1 VNNSLAI
8 TSVALLCTALWACG
22 GGGGEQKTPEA
33 PQPPTAPRSLVAA
46 AGNGEVTLGWQI
58 VAQATSYN
66 LYLAAESGVNPVN
79 YTTLNDGA
87 MLPRVPNPTTVI
99 NLDNGTLYS
108 FVVTALNAAGESD
121 ISNQAQA
128 TPLGPPSSNANLS
141 GLSLGAGT
149 LTPMFDPAV
158 TAYSSDVPLATANVT
173 VTPSSEDSAATL
185 TVNGTAVVSG
195 AHGAPLPLGE
205 GANVIDIVVT
215 AQDGITTRTYSVS
228 VTRQSASNFA
238 QQAFVKASNSDAGD
252 GFGYAVALA
261 GDTLVVGAPFE
272 ASIDANE
279 DDSSAPDAGAVYVF
293 VRSNDAWTQ
302 QAYIKASN
310 AGITDEFGYSVAVSG
325 DTLAVGAHNEASA
338 VSGIDG
344 NQLNN
349 SAAGAGAVYV
359 FTRDG
364 AGNWSQQ
371 AYIKASNTG
380 AGDEFGA
387 SVALAGDTL
396 AVGAPLEDSATDI
409 INGEQLNESA
419 ANAGA
424 VYVFVRN
431 GAGTWQQQAYV
442 KASNTDAGDRFGH
455 RVAMSGDTL
464 AVSARD
470 EDSASVGV
478 GGDQAGDMAVNSG
491 AAYVFVRD
499 GNGQWTQQAYVKAS
513 NAGAND
519 IFGASLVLDND
530 TLAVGSPY
538 EDSAANTINGEQ
550 LNEDA
555 FNAGAAYVFVRD
567 GNGLWSQQAYVK
579 SANSETRDLFGWSI
593 ALSGDTLLVG
603 ATGEASASTGVNSE
617 AGGNDADEA
626 GAAYVFVRN
635 AGLWSQSA
643 YVKPSNTG
651 TEDQFGIG
659 VAVSGE
665 TLAIGA
671 RAEDSDGT
679 GIDPVPNED
688 AVDSGAGYVYFRD

>member
-325 DTLAVGAHNEASA
+325 DTLAAGAHNEASA

>member
-1 VNNSLAI
+1 
-8 TSVALLCTALWACG
+8 
-22 GGGGEQKTPEA
+22 
-33 PQPPTAPRSLVAA
+33 
-46 AGNGEVTLGWQI
+46 
-58 VAQATSYN
+58 
-66 LYLAAESGVNPVN
+66 
-79 YTTLNDGA
+79 

>member
-478 GGDQAGDMAVNSG
+478 GGDQAGDMDA
-491 AAYVFVRD
+491 
-499 GNGQWTQQAYVKAS
+499 
-513 NAGAND
+513 
-519 IFGASLVLDND
+519 ASLCESLQCRRKRH
-530 TLAVGSPY
+530 LRC
-538 EDSAANTINGEQ
+538 Q
-550 LNEDA
+550 
-555 FNAGAAYVFVRD
+555 
-567 GNGLWSQQAYVK
+567 
-579 SANSETRDLFGWSI
+579 
-593 ALSGDTLLVG
+593 
-603 ATGEASASTGVNSE
+603 
-617 AGGNDADEA
+617 
-626 GAAYVFVRN
+626 
-635 AGLWSQSA
+635 
-643 YVKPSNTG
+643 
-651 TEDQFGIG
+651 
-659 VAVSGE
+659 
-665 TLAIGA
+665 
-671 RAEDSDGT
+671 
-679 GIDPVPNED
+679 
-688 AVDSGAGYVYFRD
+688 SGAGQRHACGRFTL